1 MAPLAPRAPISRGDD
16 SPTRDGGASGGAD
29 NDDDDDYTSSDD
41 FSSSDDEIGETTLG
55 LAAGLDTTAAQ
66 EAAVANIEAAAR
78 DAAEADAVVAAVGS
92 LEGDAFAAREAARRS
107 AEGILSGDVLDSYLA
122 GVESST
128 RGLPPPLPPLDGS
141 SPLQAHGSTPSAGR
155 RVTFEPEVT
164 PARNKI
170 AIVDEGDEVPTP
182 TTPGSSGGSDK
193 LRAARERRRMQSAE
207 KQAKPF
213 SPHTEA
219 RAAEAERELS
229 AAIAMEA
236 PKDPFAE
243 GGEWWWTSQSA
254 RERAVMF
261 AGSAPSDRSS
271 NRSKGSNKQLRRK
284 ELSDAEQRTLEAEKR
299 LARKDAELAKKMS
312 VAEKKRAE
320 ESRKVL
326 EGFREVSQAL
336 KALEMDAD
344 VLEIDLSESSA
355 TMAAIESAR
364 NERSLAQMAQMARD
378 ARTIREK
385 AEEEDEAVDAAVKE
399 MTRQKVERVRGLDY
413 SNFY

>member
-1 MAPLAPRAPISRGDD
+1 
-16 SPTRDGGASGGAD
+16 
-29 NDDDDDYTSSDD
+29 
-41 FSSSDDEIGETTLG
+41 
-55 LAAGLDTTAAQ
+55 
-66 EAAVANIEAAAR
+66 
-78 DAAEADAVVAAVGS
+78 
-92 LEGDAFAAREAARRS
+92 
-107 AEGILSGDVLDSYLA
+107 
-122 GVESST
+122 
-128 RGLPPPLPPLDGS
+128 
-141 SPLQAHGSTPSAGR
+141 
-155 RVTFEPEVT
+155 
-164 PARNKI
+164 
-170 AIVDEGDEVPTP
+170 
-182 TTPGSSGGSDK
+182 
-193 LRAARERRRMQSAE
+193 MQSAQ

-261 AGSAPSDRSS
+261 AGSAPSAPSDRSS